1 MSKIQTQTTGVIAR
15 LLKRLRLPRW
25 WRRTLLVFLSFWLVL
40 SFWQAPVVQI
50 KNATIQELR
59 GIWITNVGAA
69 LMYYTTR
76 LDEVVA
82 NVAKHHLNTIY
93 PSVWNRG
100 YTLHPSPIAKQ
111 AGGLIRDPR
120 ASLPLLPFQD
130 VLSGLVQQAHRQH
143 LRLIPWFEYGLMIP
157 VNSAIAKNH
166 PDWLTITQSGEKV
179 KDFSGWL
186 NPFHPEVQQFLIDLI
201 VDVAKRYPIDGIQLD
216 DHFGL
221 PIEFGYDSYTT
232 KLYQEEHGAKPPRN
246 PADAQWMA
254 WRAKRL
260 TQLMSKI
267 ASSVKAVRPKAVV
280 SLSPN
285 SPDFAY
291 NQSLQD
297 WKSWVKLGLL
307 DEVVVQVYR
316 QDLAALK
323 SELYNG
329 GFRSPQKQVRVSI
342 GLYTGPF
349 LGAKSIQRLQKEV
362 EAVRAANYHGV
373 SFFSWETTLWLF
385 KGSPDQE
392 VEKVFVKLFASK

>member
-1 MSKIQTQTTGVIAR
+1 MWYLNIVFTG
-15 LLKRLRLPRW
+15 
-25 WRRTLLVFLSFWLVL
+25 
-40 SFWQAPVVQI
+40 
-50 KNATIQELR
+50 
-59 GIWITNVGAA
+59 
-69 LMYYTTR
+69 MYYTTR
-76 LDEVVA
+76 LDEVVG

-100 YTLHPSPIAKQ
+100 HTLHPSPIAEQ
-111 AGGLIRDPR
+111 AGGLLRDPR
-120 ASLPLLPFQD
+120 ASLPLLPFGD

-157 VNSAIAKNH
+157 VNSAIAKSH
-166 PDWLTITQSGEKV
+166 PDWLTVTQSGEKT
-179 KDFSGWL
+179 KDFAGWL
-186 NPFHPEVQQFLIDLI
+186 NPFHPEVQQFIVNLI

-221 PIEFGYDSYTT
+221 PIEFGYDVYTT
-232 KLYQEEHGAKPPRN
+232 KLYQKEYGRKPPSN
-246 PADAQWMA
+246 PANAQWMA
-254 WRAKRL
+254 WRAEKL
-260 TQLMSKI
+260 TQLMRKI
-267 ASSVKAVRPKAVV
+267 TLSVKAVRPRAVV

-291 NQSLQD
+291 SKYLQD
-297 WKSWVKLGLL
+297 WRSWVRLGLL

-316 QDLAALK
+316 QDLASFK

-329 GFRSPQKQVRVSI
+329 GFYSLQNLVPVSI

-362 EAVRAANYHGV
+362 KAVQAASYSGV

-385 KGSPDQE
+385 KKSPAQA
-392 VEKVFVKLFASK
+392 VEKVFVELFQN